1 MSQYVDVYL
10 KYNGVYI
17 ECQHFC
23 RTTALYSAV
32 SNMLPYGKLKLMEHN
47 DFNSILIELRN
58 NKDKVKITLRQ
69 LEKTK
74 AEIGSWNNSV
84 EEKMEALADI
94 NNDITENEELLES
107 LKGAT
112 YFIEFLDAIRY
123 NEEPCEIY
131 MGIDADPPSEE
142 KTIEE
147 AVEEE
152 QEDNRLSFDL
162 NI

>member
-1 MSQYVDVYL
+1 MSEYVDVYL
-10 KYNGVYI
+10 KYAGVYI
-17 ECQHFC
+17 ECQHFG
-23 RTTALYSAV
+23 RSGALYSTV

-47 DFNSILIELRN
+47 DFNSMLIELRN
-58 NKDKVKITLRQ
+58 NRDKVKVTLKQ

-94 NNDITENEELLES
+94 NNDITESEERLEA
-107 LKGAT
+107 LKEAT

-131 MGIDADPPSEE
+131 MGVEAVPPSKEE
-142 KTIEE
+142 SEE
-147 AVEEE
+147 VGEEE

>member
-1 MSQYVDVYL
+1 MSEYVDVYL
-10 KYNGVYI
+10 KYAGIYI

-23 RTTALYSAV
+23 RGGALYSTV

-47 DFNSILIELRN
+47 DFNSMLIELRN
-58 NKDKVKITLRQ
+58 NKDKVKVALKQ

-94 NNDITENEELLES
+94 NSDITENEERLEG
-107 LKGAT
+107 LKEAT
-112 YFIEFLDAIRY
+112 YFIEFLDDIRY
-123 NEEPCEIY
+123 NEEPCEVY
-131 MGIDADPPSEE
+131 MGVEAEPPSEE
-142 KTIEE
+142 EKTSEE

-152 QEDNRLSFDL
+152 
-162 NI
+162 

>member
-1 MSQYVDVYL
+1 MSEYVDVYL
-10 KYNGVYI
+10 KYAGIYI
-17 ECQHFC
+17 ECQHFG
-23 RTTALYSAV
+23 RGGVLYSTV
-32 SNMLPYGKLKLMEHN
+32 SHMLPYGKLKLMEHN
-47 DFNSILIELRN
+47 DFNSMLIELRN
-58 NKDKVKITLRQ
+58 NRDKVKVTLKQ

-94 NNDITENEELLES
+94 NNDITENEERLEAF
-107 LKGAT
+107 KEAT
-112 YFIEFLDAIRY
+112 YFIEFLDDIRY

-131 MGIDADPPSEE
+131 MGVEAVLPSKEE
-142 KTIEE
+142 GEE